1 MPAIHNDVREFIAF
15 LEQKGELVR
24 VKREVDPILE
34 VNQILDKLARTGGPA
49 VLFENVKGSDIPV
62 FGNAFG
68 TSQRVSWAF
77 GKENLIVELEDQID
91 TMMKLADGDIQ
102 EQMMGLKAKGI
113 GAKWKSLM
121 QLLKSPE
128 FRKGLKEGK
137 KGMAIL
143 PVRVKK
149 GKVPCKEIV
158 LTGDEIDLDK
168 FPLIKLWPQDG
179 DKYFTLP
186 LVITRDPE
194 TKVHNVGTYRMM
206 QLDKKSLCMH
216 WLPQKHGF
224 MHHAKAEKLGQDL
237 PVAVVIGAD
246 PAFTLG
252 GSLAL
257 IGGLHE
263 FMVAGMLRGKAMEY
277 TLAEDSDLY
286 IPASAEIV
294 FEGVVKNGERAV
306 EGPFGEFHGY
316 YSPTKDTG
324 VFHIQKITMR
334 KNPIFHVSTTGMPI
348 TEIHVMGH
356 EIARIAGTG
365 FKSALPSLVDL
376 NMGLLIAGFPYTVI
390 MSIDKARPYH
400 AQEMMHLMWASS
412 PQSAYITNIIVVDG
426 DVDVNNLDQV
436 VHAMSMHFRPD
447 QDLMIT
453 PRGMADL
460 EKPSTY
466 PRGVGARMGID
477 ATTKLTAEGLE
488 RPMPDPV
495 VMDEAITRKVEQK
508 WREYGF

>member
-1 MPAIHNDVREFIAF
+1 MPVVHNDLREFIAF
-15 LEQKGELVR
+15 LEQKGQLVR

-34 VNQILDKLARTGGPA
+34 LNQILDKLVRNQGPA
-49 VLFENVKGSDIPV
+49 VLFENVKGSEIPV

-68 TSQRVSWAF
+68 TPQRVSWAF
-77 GKENLIVELEDQID
+77 GRENLIEELEKQID
-91 TMMKLADGDIQ
+91 TMLMLGDGDIQ
-102 EQMMGLKAKGI
+102 EKMMGLKARGLSE
-113 GAKWKSLM
+113 KWKSLV
-121 QLLKSPE
+121 QLFKSPK
-128 FRKGLKEGK
+128 FRQALKEGK
-137 KGMAIL
+137 RSMAML
-143 PVRVKK
+143 PVRVKRNQ
-149 GKVPCKEIV
+149 VPCKEIV
-158 LTGDEIDLDK
+158 LTGDEVDLDR
-168 FPLIKLWPQDG
+168 FPLVKLWPGDG
-179 DKYFTLP
+179 SKYFTLP

-194 TKVHNVGTYRMM
+194 TRAHNVGTYRMM
-206 QLDKKSLCMH
+206 QLDKKRMCMH

-237 PVAVVIGAD
+237 PVAVVVGAD

-257 IGGLHE
+257 IGGANE

-294 FEGVVKNGERAV
+294 FEGVVKNGERAM

-316 YSPTKDTG
+316 YSPPKETG
-324 VFHIQKITMR
+324 IFHIRKISMR
-334 KNPIFHVSTTGMPI
+334 SNPIFHVSTTGMPV
-348 TEIHVMGH
+348 TEIHVMAH
-356 EIARIAGTG
+356 EIARIAGTA
-365 FKSALPSLVDL
+365 FKNALTGLVDM

-390 MSIDKARPYH
+390 VSIDKDRPYQ

-426 DVDVNNLDQV
+426 DVDVNDLDQV
-436 VHAMSMHFRPD
+436 VRAISMHFRPD

-453 PRGMADL
+453 PRGMADM

-466 PRGVGARMGID
+466 PRGVGARMGMD
-477 ATTKLTAEGLE
+477 ATTKLASEGL
-488 RPMPDPV
+488 
-495 VMDEAITRKVEQK
+495 
-508 WREYGF
+508 